1 MSLLSNC
8 LLTLSL
14 PKCTVLKN
22 TDYSDANKPVAPL
35 DFAEQS
41 LPRHSYLALEHKAHI
56 PGCLLEVLTYL
67 MKMLNVNEAQLLNF
81 SLNLLFLQTSLSQ

>member
-1 MSLLSNC
+1 MPLLSNC

-35 DFAEQS
+35 DFSEQS

-56 PGCLLEVLTYL
+56 PGCLLEVFTYL
-67 MKMLNVNEAQLLNF
+67 MKC
-81 SLNLLFLQTSLSQ
+81 

>member
-41 LPRHSYLALEHKAHI
+41 DL
-56 PGCLLEVLTYL
+56 
-67 MKMLNVNEAQLLNF
+67 AQLIHMCLIF
-81 SLNLLFLQTSLSQ
+81 FLFKRLKSQDPLLCYCKFI